1 MVPEIEIK
9 ENYYAISDCEK
20 YVSCITRTKEKKN
33 GTGIF
38 PKGKMPMIIIPC
50 ICWFR

>member
-1 MVPEIEIK
+1 MVTEIEIK
-9 ENYYAISDCEK
+9 GKYYAISDCEK

-38 PKGKMPMIIIPC
+38 PKGKNAHDN
-50 ICWFR
+50 FTLYLSV